1 VALQT
6 GKGVPFE
13 YLVLQLCR
21 EFRCLP
27 EQIKNQSRESMELII
42 DMLNIES
49 QFQQRKENSSKEV

>member
-1 VALQT
+1 MALQT